1 MNATGA
7 IPNKI
12 PIICEH
18 DSWLSLDPLFGCPSR
33 CDYCYLNNLQAT
45 NFTEPVERVSPKQL
59 AEDLLAWIA
68 QRGVPTWGG
77 SVSPPLPLPF
87 CIGNYTDQLM
97 TLTGIKSLCEYLPL
111 HRLNFTDHPLCVVTK
126 AKLRR
131 DDIKELDREGQ
142 RLLIFLSQSFASEA
156 GFGRPIERGPT
167 SRPADTVKNASL
179 IADTNNLV
187 PLHFCAR

>member
-1 MNATGA
+1 MDRPKGSSDLGRQCIA
-7 IPNKI
+7 
-12 PIICEH
+12 
-18 DSWLSLDPLFGCPSR
+18 
-33 CDYCYLNNLQAT
+33 
-45 NFTEPVERVSPKQL
+45 PV
-59 AEDLLAWIA
+59 
-68 QRGVPTWGG
+68 
-77 SVSPPLPLPF
+77 PLPF

-111 HRLNFTDHPLCVVTK
+111 DRLNFTDHPLGVVTK

-179 IADTNNLV
+179 IADTNNWV